1 MKNKIME
8 KETLNYIQHHQN
20 LIDEFY
26 DLINSDKDFNYNENE
41 FIEWVEEV
49 VLNK

>member
-1 MKNKIME
+1 MNEREQEI
-8 KETLNYIQHHQN
+8 LNYIQHHQN

-41 FIEWVEEV
+41 FIDWVEEV